1 MKLKRAASQNID
13 QQGKDREIIA
23 AAAEVFA
30 GYGFRK
36 VTMDDVAR
44 QLGMVRSALYY
55 YYGNKGELFRAVLD
69 SRFDDYSSEVRK
81 KTGGA
86 AVPGR
91 KLAAFSS
98 CLVVYRNDLVRR
110 FRLNYEEMQGHYDII
125 QELKSRVLSLHVEML
140 TDIFLEAGLP
150 MSVTTRRMAHILSMS
165 LLGVVYNSPEVDD
178 KSLARNLAYLCRVFY
193 NGLKGRAR

>member
-36 VTMDDVAR
+36 VTMDDVSR

-55 YYGNKGELFRAVLD
+55 YYGNKGELFRAVLN

-125 QELKSRVLSLHVEML
+125 QGLKSRVLSLHAEIL
-140 TDIFLEAGLP
+140 TDIFIEGGLA
-150 MSVTTRRMAHILSMS
+150 MSVSTRHMAHILSMS

-178 KSLARNLAYLCRVFY
+178 RSLAKNLAHLCRVFY